1 MKYLKRITSLF
12 LFSTIIINSA
22 FAEVKNANNQEI
34 IALMKN
40 GVPLIDVRTYDEWQ
54 KTGVIENSKL
64 LTFFNKNGDSNL
76 KEWMHE
82 LRKIVSKGMG
92 AYYSSGSRPNQTAES
107 WGIARLASA
116 ITGGKS
122 AVVDYHLLEK
132 GCNKKSK
139 SLKLAKKAKKI
150 TRRKVPKID

>member
-1 MKYLKRITSLF
+1 MKYLKRITSLL
-12 LFSTIIINSA
+12 LFSAVIINSA

-54 KTGVIENSKL
+54 KTGFIKDSIL

-82 LRKIVSKGMG
+82 LRKIVSQDEPVIILCRSGKRSGIVSNILSDKMQYSNIYN
-92 AYYSSGSRPNQTAES
+92 ASSGIIGWIND
-107 WGIARLASA
+107 G
-116 ITGGKS
+116 
-122 AVVDYHLLEK
+122 
-132 GCNKKSK
+132 
-139 SLKLAKKAKKI
+139 LKTTTSGLSNAK
-150 TRRKVPKID
+150 

>member
-82 LRKIVSKGMG
+82 LRKIVSKDEPVIILCR
-92 AYYSSGSRPNQTAES
+92 SGKRS
-107 WGIARLASA
+107 GIVSNILSDKMQFSNVYNANSGIIGWINDGQKTTTSGLS
-116 ITGGKS
+116 
-122 AVVDYHLLEK
+122 
-132 GCNKKSK
+132 N
-139 SLKLAKKAKKI
+139 AK
-150 TRRKVPKID
+150 

>member
-1 MKYLKRITSLF
+1 MRYVKCITSLV
-12 LFSTIIINSA
+12 LFSAVIINSA

-54 KTGVIENSKL
+54 KTGFIKDSIL

-82 LRKIVSKGMG
+82 LRKIVGQDEPVIILCRSGKRSGIVSNILSDKMQYSNIYN
-92 AYYSSGSRPNQTAES
+92 ASSGIIGWINDGQKTTTSGLSN
-107 WGIARLASA
+107 
-116 ITGGKS
+116 
-122 AVVDYHLLEK
+122 
-132 GCNKKSK
+132 
-139 SLKLAKKAKKI
+139 AK
-150 TRRKVPKID
+150 

>member
-1 MKYLKRITSLF
+1 MKYLKRITSLV
-12 LFSTIIINSA
+12 LFSAVIINSA

-54 KTGVIENSKL
+54 KTGIIKDSIL

-82 LRKIVSKGMG
+82 LRKIVSQDEPVIILCRSGKRSGIVSNILSDKMQYSNIYN
-92 AYYSSGSRPNQTAES
+92 ASSGIIGWINDGQKTTMSGLSN
-107 WGIARLASA
+107 
-116 ITGGKS
+116 
-122 AVVDYHLLEK
+122 
-132 GCNKKSK
+132 
-139 SLKLAKKAKKI
+139 AK
-150 TRRKVPKID
+150 

>member
-54 KTGVIENSKL
+54 KTGVIKDSKL

-82 LRKIVSKGMG
+82 LRKIVNQDEPVIILCRSGKRSGIVSNILSDKMQ
-92 AYYSSGSRPNQTAES
+92 YSNVYNANSGIIGWINDGQKTTTSGLSN
-107 WGIARLASA
+107 
-116 ITGGKS
+116 
-122 AVVDYHLLEK
+122 
-132 GCNKKSK
+132 
-139 SLKLAKKAKKI
+139 AK
-150 TRRKVPKID
+150 

>member
-1 MKYLKRITSLF
+1 MKYLKRITSLL
-12 LFSTIIINSA
+12 LFSAVIINSA

-82 LRKIVSKGMG
+82 LRKIVSKDEPVIILCRSGKRSGIVSNILSDKMQYSNIYN
-92 AYYSSGSRPNQTAES
+92 ASSGIIGWINDGQKTTTSGLSN
-107 WGIARLASA
+107 
-116 ITGGKS
+116 
-122 AVVDYHLLEK
+122 
-132 GCNKKSK
+132 
-139 SLKLAKKAKKI
+139 AK
-150 TRRKVPKID
+150 